1 MMGVA
6 MKSPHTVRRPGYAP
20 TNPALGRRGM
30 HTRDQIVA
38 RAGQLFVEHGYHGT
52 SIDAIAKAVGGSRA
66 TIYQYFE
73 SKDDIFRELVRQC
86 EPAVLE
92 HAARLGRLSPDAAG
106 MRSLHQWLTEWA
118 QLYDKYAMVFLEFP
132 GIGAIEGLP
141 QTEAGAVSGQY
152 ADVITRK
159 LRDAGIRGIEPADAA
174 AALLRIAHMVNLY
187 RFRGMFGL
195 SSAARTTDSLTVAMQ
210 LLLFPETPDGDIAEV
225 NSAPARA
232 VARDESAASAP
243 RVPGEP
249 NPFSV
254 SPIRQD
260 VLSAS
265 SVLFNERGYYSVSM
279 EDIAAAASVS
289 RATLYRHFN
298 TKVTI
303 LEELTSWAVLE
314 GGHLAAE
321 LYELART
328 GIDVDALHSWL
339 GRYVRFH
346 RSYNGV
352 IRAWY
357 DGTLAQQL
365 AGDAMVRGMGGFH
378 AAVVALLD
386 CVQLPRGVDRLDAA
400 AVFLSVLGRMTEL
413 SMSQRRNVNDYD
425 TATLML
431 LVLQRALL
439 GALAPGTAISPRS
452 TA

>member
-1 MMGVA
+1 
-6 MKSPHTVRRPGYAP
+6 MKGPQQVRRPGYAP
-20 TNPALGRRGM
+20 TNPTVGRRGM
-30 HTRDQIVA
+30 HTREQIVA
-38 RAGQLFVEHGYHGT
+38 RAGALFVQHGYHGT

-92 HAARLGRLSPDAAG
+92 HADRLKRLGPDAAG
-106 MRSLHQWLTEWA
+106 VRSLHRWLTEWA

-132 GIGAIEGLP
+132 GVGAIEGLP
-141 QTEAGAVSGQY
+141 QTEAGVVSGQY
-152 ADVITRK
+152 AELITGT

-174 AALLRIAHMVNLY
+174 AALLRISHMVNLY

-195 SSAARTTDSLTVAMQ
+195 SSATRTTDSLTVAMQ
-210 LLLFPETPDGDIAEV
+210 LLLFPETPADAIAEGIPTPAGTAGEHHEPAV
-225 NSAPARA
+225 PAPA
-232 VARDESAASAP
+232 
-243 RVPGEP
+243 VPDDP
-249 NPFSV
+249 DPSSV

-265 SVLFNERGYYSVSM
+265 SVLFNERGYYSVAM

-289 RATLYRHFN
+289 RATLYRHFS
-298 TKVTI
+298 TKVAI
-303 LEELTSWAVLE
+303 LEELTGWAVLE

-321 LYELART
+321 LYEVAGT
-328 GIDVDALHSWL
+328 GVDIDALHSWL
-339 GRYVRFH
+339 GHYVRFH
-346 RSYNGV
+346 RSYSGV

-378 AAVVALLD
+378 VAVTALLD
-386 CVQLPRGVDRLDAA
+386 AVRLPRGVDPPVAA

-413 SMSQRRNVNDYD
+413 SMSRRRDVSDYD

-439 GALAPGTAISPRS
+439 GELQTQVAHAGPRRPRH
-452 TA
+452 

>member
-1 MMGVA
+1 MT
-6 MKSPHTVRRPGYAP
+6 SPQRVRRPGYAP
-20 TNPALGRRGM
+20 TNPAVGRRGM
-30 HTRDQIVA
+30 HTREQIVA
-38 RAGQLFVEHGYHGT
+38 RAGQLFVEHSYHGT

-73 SKDDIFRELVRQC
+73 SKDDIFRELIRQC

-92 HAARLGRLSPDAAG
+92 HAARLGRLSPEAAG
-106 MRSLHQWLTEWA
+106 VRSLHRWLTEWA

-152 ADVITRK
+152 ADLITRK

-195 SSAARTTDSLTVAMQ
+195 CSAARTTASLTVAMQ
-210 LLLFPETPDGDIAEV
+210 LLLFPETPADVIAEV
-225 NSAPARA
+225 SPAPAEAA
-232 VARDESAASAP
+232 VVRDELTAP
-243 RVPGEP
+243 APGLPEEP
-249 NPFSV
+249 DPFSV

-265 SVLFNERGYYSVSM
+265 SVLFNQRGYYSVAM
-279 EDIAAAASVS
+279 EDIATAASVS
-289 RATLYRHFN
+289 RATLYRHFS
-298 TKVTI
+298 TKVKI
-303 LEELTSWAVLE
+303 LEELTGWSVLE
-314 GGHLAAE
+314 GGHLSAE

-346 RSYNGV
+346 RSYSGV

-365 AGDAMVRGMGGFH
+365 AGDAVVRGMGGFH
-378 AAVVALLD
+378 VAVTALLD
-386 CVQLPRGVDRLDAA
+386 CVQLPPGIDRPVAA

-413 SMSQRRNVNDYD
+413 SISRRHNVSDYE

-439 GALAPGTAISPRS
+439 GDLEPRAGHRSPGPTAP
-452 TA
+452 